1 MPPAG
6 SLLAFFAAAVL
17 LALSPGPDNLFV
29 LAQSALYGRSAGL
42 YITAGLATGLVVH
55 TAAVALGVAAL
66 VLASDAAFTLLK
78 LAGALYL
85 LYLAWQA
92 WHAGNDAGGEGTL
105 TRLTPWQYYR
115 RGILMNVSNPKVAL
129 FFLAFLPQFASPAYG
144 ALAWQIVLLGLLF
157 MLAALLVFGAI
168 ALLAGRLG
176 GWLAHTPVVREV
188 LHRLTGLVLA
198 GLAMTLLF
206 TGR

>member
-1 MPPAG
+1 MPPAE
-6 SLLAFFAAAVL
+6 SLLAFFAASVL

-29 LAQSALYGRSAGL
+29 LAQSALYGRPAGL
-42 YITAGLATGLVVH
+42 YITAGLATGLMVH

-66 VLASDAAFTLLK
+66 VLASDVAFNFLK

-85 LYLAWQA
+85 LYLARQA
-92 WHAGNDAGGEGTL
+92 WHAGNEAGGERIL

-176 GWLAHTPVVREV
+176 DWLARTPVARDV
-188 LHRLTGLVLA
+188 LHRVTGLVLA
-198 GLAMTLLF
+198 GIAMTLLVS
-206 TGR
+206 GR